1 MHNDD
6 IMEILN
12 ELSQIVGKIDI
23 FAIFWSLSILTR
35 PGGGRFS
42 QTM

>member
-12 ELSQIVGKIDI
+12 ELSQIVGKIV
-23 FAIFWSLSILTR
+23 LSILTR